1 MLDIR
6 FSRCYSPPMLTNGTE
21 RMSYEQKVK
30 FDAAMTELD
39 AALIRLALQPT
50 WQKAK
55 TQQAIEKAQK
65 VRA

>member
-1 MLDIR
+1 MSLA
-6 FSRCYSPPMLTNGTE
+6 E
-21 RMSYEQKVK
+21 RVK
-30 FDAAMTELD
+30 FDAAMTKLD

-65 VRA
+65 VRP

>member
-1 MLDIR
+1 
-6 FSRCYSPPMLTNGTE
+6 MLTNGTE
-21 RMSYEQKVK
+21 RMSYEQKVR